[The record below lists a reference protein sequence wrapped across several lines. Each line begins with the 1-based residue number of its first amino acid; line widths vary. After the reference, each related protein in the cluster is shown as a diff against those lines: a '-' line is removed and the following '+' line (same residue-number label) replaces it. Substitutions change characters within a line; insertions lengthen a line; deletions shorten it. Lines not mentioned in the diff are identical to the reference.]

1 MRTPG
6 IHGPKMR
13 ITTWAVKYCLQLI
26 GQSEGTQMRFHPKGG
41 IEHRN
46 YLSLKNVVSERQGIS
61 TAGGPGSGKEGRE
74 DMLSFVG
81 VTRLAVKL
89 LLQFAPNPSIPTS

>member
-13 ITTWAVKYCLQLI
+13 ITTWAVKYGLQLI
-26 GQSEGTQMRFHPKGG
+26 DQSEDTQMRFHPKGG

-61 TAGGPGSGKEGRE
+61 TAGRPPGGRGE
-74 DMLSFVG
+74 DM
-81 VTRLAVKL
+81 
-89 LLQFAPNPSIPTS
+89 PNLDFQPMLRE